1 MPPATE
7 GDELLAQRGFLRRL
21 ARGLLGDDGL
31 AEDVVQEV
39 ELRALAR
46 GPRPGGELRAWLATV
61 TRRLALNR
69 LRSRERRTRHERAAA
84 RPEALPGA
92 DAVLVGL
99 DLQQSV
105 LAAVRALEEPYRT
118 AIWLRYYED
127 LAPGAIATRLGVPLA
142 TVKTRLR
149 RGLQA
154 LRARLDAAHGDG
166 RDGRAGWALALLP
179 LARSPLAR
187 SPLEAGSA
195 TLALAGGFAMKKLA
209 VAVTV
214 VLLAWLGARW
224 WSGPPAAPEGLLEPA
239 GAASLL
245 PEPEPDAEVEV
256 ALAAAPAVREPAAA
270 DSATPAPRATGA
282 TLLVRVRWESDGA
295 PAAGIGLTLWPTDAR
310 VPELGARQGE
320 TDADGR
326 ATFAGVAPGRQRV
339 FTDRGGEHE
348 LELAQSEQREL
359 ELVLPPGLDVEG
371 RVLDTRG
378 DPVAGAEVWLEGQD
392 PSALGGRVVT
402 RARADGGF
410 RLRALGARQALSA
423 FAPGF
428 APALL
433 ASLHTKVPAPGERDL
448 RITLVLER
456 AGHALRG
463 RVQTP
468 DGAPVAGAL
477 VAAGTRG
484 NWAFGGSGMRP
495 RARVCVTD
503 ARGAFDAGWI
513 EAGWP
518 GGLANFPVHVLAP
531 GFALAR
537 VAPGAPG
544 EELLVTLTPGATVE
558 GSVRDAAGA
567 PLAAALVAVER
578 AGEIG
583 ITGSPF
589 GLPST
594 RTDGAGGYLLEHVPP
609 SEIEL
614 SAGVEDALAGAR
626 ETRVLA
632 DGARVQWDLMLSE
645 PRAIRGRVL
654 DATGAGLAGRAVLV
668 SSEDVSTGVT
678 SGADGAFVFAPR
690 EPGESWDLV
699 LMGTG
704 GVLDRR
710 SGVPLGAEVE
720 LVERV
725 VVGTLRGTF
734 VDRAGLV
741 PAGERCSA
749 RLACVSELLVEFGAA
764 LDGQGAFVFEGVVS
778 GRHQVVIECA
788 EVVLVR
794 SPWFELAEGEQLDL
808 GTLETRAPGA
818 IAIECALPEGTEASA
833 VRGSLANPEGDMG
846 APVVLAH
853 EGGVWRAA
861 EIVPGRYRLQLAGA
875 GLATH
880 LQELE
885 IRPGEEL
892 RLALALVPGAERRLA
907 FVPPAGA
914 SAGWLRVELR
924 ERASGRELVR
934 QGPNWQRTPAPVFV
948 FTLAPGTYDL
958 CVTTDTGLAASGSF
972 EVVDLAPVSEELRFD
987 LR

>member
-1 MPPATE
+1 MLPATE

-46 GPRPGGELRAWLATV
+46 GPRPGADLRAWLATV

-92 DAVLVGL
+92 DAVLIGL

-149 RGLQA
+149 RGLHA

-179 LARSPLAR
+179 LARSPLG
-187 SPLEAGSA
+187 AGSV

-209 VAVTV
+209 VAVAL
-214 VLLAWLGARW
+214 VLLAWFGGRW
-224 WSGPPAAPEGLLEPA
+224 WSGPPSARERPLEPA
-239 GAASLL
+239 GEASLL
-245 PEPEPDAEVEV
+245 PVSEPDAEVEV
-256 ALAAAPAVREPAAA
+256 ALAAAPAAREPAAA
-270 DSATPAPRATGA
+270 ADSAPPAPRAAGA

-339 FTDRGGEHE
+339 FTDRGGEQE
-348 LELAQSEQREL
+348 LELAEGEQREL

-371 RVLDTRG
+371 RVVDARG

-433 ASLHTKVPAPGERDL
+433 ASLHTKVPAPGEHGL
-448 RITLVLER
+448 HITLVLER

-463 RVQTP
+463 RVQAP

-484 NWAFGGSGMRP
+484 NWAFGGTGMRP
-495 RARVCVTD
+495 RARVGVTD

-513 EAGWP
+513 DADWP

-558 GSVRDAAGA
+558 GFVRDAAGA

-614 SAGVEDALAGAR
+614 IAGVEDALAGAR

-632 DGARVQWDLMLSE
+632 DGARVRWDLMLSE

-654 DATGAGLAGRAVLV
+654 DATGAGLAGRDVLV
-668 SSEDVSTGVT
+668 SSEDVTTGVT
-678 SGADGAFVFAPR
+678 SGADGAFVFAPT
-690 EPGESWDLV
+690 EPGGAWDLV
-699 LMGTG
+699 LIGTG

-725 VVGTLRGTF
+725 VVGTVRGTF

-764 LDGQGAFVFEGVVS
+764 LDGEGAFVFEGVVP

-818 IAIECALPEGTEASA
+818 IAIECALPAKADAGT

-885 IRPGEEL
+885 IRSGEEL
-892 RLALALVPGAERRLA
+892 HLALALVPGVERRLA

-958 CVTTDTGLAASGSF
+958 RVTTDTGLAASGSF